1 MGKDKLFCHCT
12 PVLDTM
18 NENWMKGH
26 LFMNKKIIKKFI
38 TAILIMFIAF
48 MVPASSYAY
57 LGDRTLTIGMQ
68 GYDVNQL
75 QRDLNYL
82 GYSAGWA
89 DSIFGQQT
97 LAAVKGFQKDH
108 GLKADG
114 IVGKN
119 TANAIIRR
127 VSDGSANPAVNTQGN
142 GSVIAASPSRG
153 SFSNQEI
160 YDLARL
166 VHGEARGEP
175 YVGQVAVAA
184 VVLNR
189 VDSNKFANTIRGVI
203 FEPRAF
209 TAVSDS
215 QFYLTPNQTAIQAA
229 RNAIQ
234 GWDPTGGALY
244 YWNPQTATSK
254 WVWNRSIITQ
264 IGRHVFAR

>member
-108 GLKADG
+108 GSAIGGKKEFGKINTGLIYRPYYLCASRSFNCYLELSGCFRQLLVQGFIKLHQVIKLDG
-114 IVGKN
+114 
-119 TANAIIRR
+119 
-127 VSDGSANPAVNTQGN
+127 
-142 GSVIAASPSRG
+142 
-153 SFSNQEI
+153 
-160 YDLARL
+160 
-166 VHGEARGEP
+166 
-175 YVGQVAVAA
+175 
-184 VVLNR
+184 
-189 VDSNKFANTIRGVI
+189 
-203 FEPRAF
+203 
-209 TAVSDS
+209 
-215 QFYLTPNQTAIQAA
+215 
-229 RNAIQ
+229 
-234 GWDPTGGALY
+234 
-244 YWNPQTATSK
+244 
-254 WVWNRSIITQ
+254 
-264 IGRHVFAR
+264 